1 MGLHVVGAVSVLVVL
16 AGTFTQ
22 VKAPASLT
30 DVSPP
35 AVNFDCGKSSVK
47 PVTRNR
53 VEDFVTRS
61 LAVPD
66 VRSSFPEDFNPV
78 LPEVSLTNTATLV
91 FAIPSFPNTWPW
103 MALLGY
109 KSKPDVEWVCDGVL
123 INDRWTLTAAHC
135 TIKRFVEVVRL
146 GEHNLLF
153 TKDSP
158 HEDFGVLDTVF
169 HPEYH
174 YPQGYH
180 DLALLKLDRIVVFNF
195 AISPICLPWGRQ
207 PTPSVGSLLSLTGW
221 GRTSFGG
228 ARSNE
233 LEEATVYILD
243 RQKCVDGFS
252 SLLDYTEKYPKGF
265 SSDLLCIGDTDGE
278 GQDACQGDSGGPVMY
293 LKDDRYFLTGVVS
306 LGYGCGKQEFPGLYA
321 SVHHAPDLAWIK
333 RVAF

>member
-22 VKAPASLT
+22 AQLISFPSPRVGLRSCTLFRTSIRGTCQSIYECPVVLRNVKKLKPTICYIQGRTPFVCCPTLKAPASLT

-180 DLALLKLDRIVVFNF
+180 DLALLKLDRIVVFNV
-195 AISPICLPWGRQ
+195 AHAVTNLKRQ
-207 PTPSVGSLLSLTGW
+207 PSIYWIAKSVLMVSPRSSTTQRSTLRGSV
-221 GRTSFGG
+221 RTSSVLVTLMVK
-228 ARSNE
+228 ARTPVRVTRE
-233 LEEATVYILD
+233 D
-243 RQKCVDGFS
+243 RSCTS
-252 SLLDYTEKYPKGF
+252 RT
-265 SSDLLCIGDTDGE
+265 
-278 GQDACQGDSGGPVMY
+278 
-293 LKDDRYFLTGVVS
+293 TGTS
-306 LGYGCGKQEFPGLYA
+306 
-321 SVHHAPDLAWIK
+321 
-333 RVAF
+333 